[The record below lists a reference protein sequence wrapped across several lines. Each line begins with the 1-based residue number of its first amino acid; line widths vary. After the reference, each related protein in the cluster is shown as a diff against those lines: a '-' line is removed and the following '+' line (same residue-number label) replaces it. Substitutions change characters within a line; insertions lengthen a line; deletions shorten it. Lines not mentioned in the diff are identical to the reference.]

1 MPHTPPPSTPA
12 APGRRAQQK
21 ASTRA
26 AITLAAQQLIGARGF
41 DSVTVGE
48 IAEAAEVSHRTFYRY
63 FPSKESALLADF
75 KDFLD
80 DFVALVAARPAEEHP
95 VDSLLRTLD
104 TIAQALPV
112 DADAFSWI
120 YELVEREPSLGG
132 VQHRLLLE
140 AQDRLTN
147 LFAQKLGVSPRSM
160 EPRLFASGATAA
172 YQAAVRTWVVMP
184 PDERTMTVWA
194 LGREALGTF
203 AEGLRSLPASSSD

>member
-1 MPHTPPPSTPA
+1 MSQTTTSSSVV
-12 APGRRAQQK
+12 PGRRAQQK

-26 AITLAAQQLIGARGF
+26 AITVAAQRLIGERGF
-41 DSVTVGE
+41 ESVTVGD

-63 FPSKESALLADF
+63 FPSKEAALLADF

-80 DFVALVAARPAEEHP
+80 DFVALVAARPADEHP

-104 TIAQALPV
+104 TIALALPV

-120 YELVEREPSLGG
+120 YELVEGESALGG

-147 LFAQKLGVSPRSM
+147 LFAQKLGVSARSL
-160 EPRLFASGATAA
+160 EPR
-172 YQAAVRTWVVMP
+172 
-184 PDERTMTVWA
+184 
-194 LGREALGTF
+194 
-203 AEGLRSLPASSSD
+203 

>member
-1 MPHTPPPSTPA
+1 MPRVSTA
-12 APGRRAQQK
+12 FKEDRR
-21 ASTRA
+21 S
-26 AITLAAQQLIGARGF
+26 
-41 DSVTVGE
+41 E
-48 IAEAAEVSHRTFYRY
+48 ILEAARRCVARSGFHQTSMHDICTEAGMSPGNLYRY
-63 FPSKESALLADF
+63 FPSKEAALLADF

-80 DFVALVAARPAEEHP
+80 DFVALVAARPADEHP

-160 EPRLFASGATAA
+160 EPRLFASGATAS

-184 PDERTMTVWA
+184 PDERTMTVWT
-194 LGREALGTF
+194 LGRAALGTF
-203 AEGLRSLPASSSD
+203 ADGLRSLELPADT

>member
-1 MPHTPPPSTPA
+1 MSHTSPPSTPV

-26 AITLAAQQLIGARGF
+26 AITRAAQQLIGDRGF
-41 DSVTVGE
+41 DVVTVGD

-63 FPSKESALLADF
+63 FPSKEAALLADF

-80 DFVALVAARPAEEHP
+80 DFVALVAARPADEHP

-160 EPRLFASGATAA
+160 EPRLFASGATAS

-184 PDERTMTVWA
+184 PDERTMTVWT
-194 LGREALGTF
+194 LGRAALGTF
-203 AEGLRSLPASSSD
+203 ADGLRSLELPADT